1 MNKNVKKVF
10 SVFLC
15 VIMIISVFSVAGY
28 AESEPLLPEISL
40 ECNLDEINVGDEFE
54 VYVTLKNVKDV
65 EKVTLLWNLNPDA
78 LELVMV
84 TNPFPF
90 NYIIGTQS
98 KYHYS
103 FSFREPFNGDVY
115 VMRMVLIAKKEGI
128 STIEMWVNEWN
139 DKIASDGFDYSIV
152 PQKAKYDVAV
162 QKKETRFNCTFSEK
176 DIDIGELINVYV
188 SVKNCVDVTGIKAYV
203 YFDTEHFEFYN
214 LQEEVFRRNVY
225 NGSGR
230 CSTEMSVHIMDDH
243 IYGDQDL
250 LVFSFRAIKSGKSD
264 ISVEVVDWYGENK
277 PANAKFPITVSDKVY
292 VDNFKYD
299 VNLDGKITATDA
311 RLALRTAAQIDT
323 LIGKNFEAADID
335 KNGMI
340 TAADA
345 RLILRKSAKLD

>member
-1 MNKNVKKVF
+1 MNKNVKKFF

-65 EKVTLLWNLNPDA
+65 ENVMLLWNLNPDE
-78 LELVMV
+78 LELVMA
-84 TNPFPF
+84 TNPYPF
-90 NYIIGTQS
+90 DFNIGMQS
-98 KYHYS
+98 WFYYS
-103 FSFREPFNGDVY
+103 FSFDEPFSGDVY
-115 VMRMVLIAKKEGI
+115 VMRMVLIAKREGI
-128 STIEMWVNEWN
+128 STIEMWINEWN

-152 PQKAKYDVAV
+152 PQKEKYDVAV
-162 QKKETRFNCTFSEK
+162 QKKETSFNCTFSEK
-176 DIDIGELINVYV
+176 DIEIGELVNVYV
-188 SVKNCVDVTGIKAYV
+188 SVKNCVDVTKLKVYV
-203 YFDTEHFEFYN
+203 YFDTEYFEFYN

-277 PANAKFPITVSDKVY
+277 PENAKFPITVSDKVY

-335 KNGMI
+335 KSGMI
-340 TAADA
+340 TASDA